1 MSQPFDLI
9 EDRANAVGLI
19 VLETDELIEPELDR
33 FFVNLGQRVYHTRI
47 QSAPDVTPETLAKMA
62 DSMTA
67 NAEQLPK
74 GCGIGAIGY
83 GCTSGATV
91 IGEDR
96 VSSLIGEAHP
106 GMPASN
112 PMSALL
118 AACNALGI
126 ERLGLLTPYVMS
138 VSEALIA
145 RLNKAGIVV
154 SGFLSYEQVE
164 ETTVARISPSST
176 RDALIQIG
184 QGECDAVFASCTNLR
199 AWEVVSEVET
209 AINKPM
215 LCSNQVLAWHLLR
228 LSGGTE
234 TPQGFGR
241 LFQAGLDG

>member
-1 MSQPFDLI
+1 MPQPFDLI
-9 EDRANAVGLI
+9 EDRATAIGLI

-33 FFVNLGQRVYHTRI
+33 FFINLGQRVYHTRI
-47 QSAPDVTPETLAKMA
+47 SSAPDVTPETLAAMA

-67 NAEQLPK
+67 NAEQLPS

-91 IGEDR
+91 IGEGR
-96 VSSLIGEAHP
+96 VASLIGAAHP

-126 ERLGLLTPYVMS
+126 KQLGLLTPYVMS

-145 RLNKAGIVV
+145 RLSKAGITV
-154 SGFLSYEQVE
+154 SEFLTYEQVE
-164 ETTVARISPSST
+164 ETTVARIAPSST

-184 QGECDAVFASCTNLR
+184 QGTCDAVFASCTNLR
-199 AWEVVSEVET
+199 AWEIVTEVEA
-209 AINKPM
+209 AINKPV

-234 TPQGFGR
+234 TPDGYGR
-241 LFQAGLDG
+241 LFQASLDG

>member
-1 MSQPFDLI
+1 MPQPFEIID
-9 EDRANAVGLI
+9 DRPTAIGLI
-19 VLETDELIEPELDR
+19 VLETDELIEPEVDQ
-33 FFVNLGQRVYHTRI
+33 FFGHLKQRVYHTRI
-47 QSAPDVTPETLAKMA
+47 ASAPDVTPETLAKMA
-62 DSMTA
+62 DGVTA
-67 NAEQLPK
+67 SASQLPK

-96 VSSLIGEAHP
+96 VASLIGAAHP

-118 AACNALGI
+118 AACSALGVQK
-126 ERLGLLTPYVMS
+126 LGLLTPYVMN
-138 VSEALIA
+138 VSQALIA
-145 RLNKAGIVV
+145 RLEKAGIEV
-154 SGFLSYEQVE
+154 SDFLTYEQVE
-164 ETTVARISPSST
+164 ETTVARIAPSST
-176 RDALIQIG
+176 RDALVQIG

-199 AWEVVSEVET
+199 AWEIVDEVEA

-241 LFQAGLDG
+241 LFEAPLDG